1 MIFRVDVSPFTGP
14 RFEIGANAS
23 TPEEAARLSFRAVA
37 SDFTTPAKSREGTDL
52 YGPYVE
58 YTGRR
63 LSGRECIS
71 ARVRLPLPPSP
82 AAGERAS

>member
-1 MIFRVDVSPFTGP
+1 MRYMVDVTPFTGP
-14 RFEIGANAS
+14 RFDIGADAA

-37 SDFTTPAKSREGTDL
+37 SDFTPPVKSREGTDL
-52 YGPYVE
+52 YGPYVLF
-58 YTGRR
+58 TGRR

-82 AAGERAS
+82 AEGGAK